1 MHINIIK
8 DGKELNLAQLEKQYI
23 DWISQMHDAYD
34 KEVDSGEDEPIFI
47 VDPSNKKE
55 LGISSDGNNL
65 IVSR

>member
-23 DWISQMHDAYD
+23 DWILKMHAEYD

-65 IVSR
+65 NVSH